1 MKNEGNRQMLDQHSF
16 PAQSGP
22 ASDAGGAAGTA
33 RAPQRPA
40 GPLAWSA
47 DFAGTEHPETARLR
61 LQRDYIATVT
71 ALKRESADQTYAY
84 LSGLIDK
91 AKEELGHSRN
101 TNNDSRRAMLQ
112 QHIDELGAYVTGH
125 GITIK
130 LPNRYAPNPNETAQ
144 GFYVIDEIPAWF
156 GEVKFLIDLWY
167 DQHLAKVH
175 DEVSALIGLRRPAG
189 GEQRLVKTPP
199 AE

>member
-1 MKNEGNRQMLDQHSF
+1 MLDQHSF

-22 ASDAGGAAGTA
+22 ASEAGGVPAAS

-40 GPLAWSA
+40 GPLAWSG

-84 LSGLIDK
+84 LSGLLDK

-101 TNNDSRRAMLQ
+101 TNNDNRRAMLQ
-112 QHIDELGAYVTGH
+112 QHIDELAAYVTGH
-125 GITIK
+125 GITVK

-144 GFYVIDEIPAWF
+144 GFYVIDEIPAFF

-167 DQHLAKVH
+167 DKHLAKVH

-189 GEQRLVKTPP
+189 SEQRLVKTPP